1 MPRVLLLA
9 RHFPPIGGAGVH
21 RTLGSVRH
29 LPEHGYELV
38 VVTGPASRRDRWSPH
53 DAELLNRVPEGT
65 EVHRVEGPEPTP
77 RTGLA
82 ARLEGLSRP
91 PAPWIRWWIEQSVR
105 LGREVGAGADLVLA
119 SCLPYETALAGARLA
134 AELGTPWVADLEDPW
149 ALDEM
154 WAFPTGVHRRLELG
168 RMRAALSS
176 ASAVVMAA
184 PEAAVRLSRAMP
196 ELAAPATG
204 IPIGFERADFAQP
217 PPPAGDQV
225 FRIVHTG
232 SLHTDFGRRLRR
244 TRTRRRLLGGTVAG
258 VDPLT
263 RSHVFLIEALAALI
277 AADPSLEGRLELH
290 LAGELTACDRAA
302 AEGHAFVRTPGL
314 LSHSETVD
322 LMRSADMLFLPM
334 HDLPAGERAGLIPYK
349 TYEYLAAERPI
360 LAAVPDGDVRDM
372 LAPLDHVSL
381 VRPAD
386 VEGMTAAVRARIA
399 SGRVTQV
406 AQGIDSPELRELD
419 RAECVARIAGVLD
432 GALAPTRPAAPLAA

>member
-38 VVTGPASRRDRWSPH
+38 VVTGPASHRDRWSPH

-82 ARLEGLSRP
+82 ARLEGLSRL

-154 WAFPTGVHRRLELG
+154 WAFPDRRAPRVSSSAG
-168 RMRAALSS
+168 CARALSS

-184 PEAAVRLSRAMP
+184 PEAAVRLRRAMP
-196 ELAAPATG
+196 ELARRPPQGSRSASSAPTSRSRRPRQG
-204 IPIGFERADFAQP
+204 TRCSGSCTRARCTPTSAGACEGRAR
-217 PPPAGDQV
+217 AGDCWA
-225 FRIVHTG
+225 
-232 SLHTDFGRRLRR
+232 GRSRGW
-244 TRTRRRLLGGTVAG
+244 TR
-258 VDPLT
+258 
-263 RSHVFLIEALAALI
+263 
-277 AADPSLEGRLELH
+277 
-290 LAGELTACDRAA
+290 
-302 AEGHAFVRTPGL
+302 
-314 LSHSETVD
+314 
-322 LMRSADMLFLPM
+322 
-334 HDLPAGERAGLIPYK
+334 
-349 TYEYLAAERPI
+349 
-360 LAAVPDGDVRDM
+360 
-372 LAPLDHVSL
+372 
-381 VRPAD
+381 
-386 VEGMTAAVRARIA
+386 
-399 SGRVTQV
+399 
-406 AQGIDSPELRELD
+406 
-419 RAECVARIAGVLD
+419 
-432 GALAPTRPAAPLAA
+432 